1 MIAVNRRTVLR
12 SAGVVAAAFAAKRSV
27 FAFAGGLSTPQT
39 AEDFAPIAK
48 TRYGSISG
56 TFENGIN
63 VFRGIPYGADTA
75 PVRFQAP
82 LPPAPWTGV
91 KVCDAFSTRAP
102 QLTALRGLQAIGGA
116 PSLGSAGVTPA
127 GTPPRIAPESGVQS
141 EDCLHLNVF
150 TPALRDRRKRPV
162 LVYFHGG
169 AYNNGSVNSML
180 YDGNRLCHRGDVVV
194 VTVNHRLNAFGF
206 LYLAAIDPKQYP
218 DSGNVGMLDLVLAL
232 KWVRENIAEFGGD
245 PSRVLIFGQS
255 GGGAKCATL
264 MAMPAAHGL
273 FHRVMTMSGQQL
285 RGASIEIASRR
296 TDVMLGKLGIAPA
309 NLADLKTM
317 PWEKIQ
323 AAAAATSSDWLPV
336 VDGVVL
342 SRDPFTPDAPPL
354 SADVPMILG
363 NTHDETVVPV
373 SGTIS
378 WDDAPAAL
386 RNAVA
391 IYLGPYSAEQVI
403 AKYRTIYPDRS
414 PIDIVVAAATAFRAW
429 PGQVMEAERRA
440 SNPKSQP
447 ITWVYQMN
455 WHRDA
460 PGARAVHT
468 IDIPFMFD
476 NLAAA
481 PGQIGASP
489 EELTAA
495 QPLADAMSGMLIHYA
510 ATGNPNHP
518 GLPVWPAYDLKDR
531 NTMVWSTVRPH
542 REGPARRGAPVRCRL
557 ALPPAGNVLGC
568 ANATGIVAPEKRV
581 QPRQLQPSEWSSRT
595 GQNGASS
602 IHYI

>member
-1 MIAVNRRTVLR
+1 MNPIDRRTVLR
-12 SAGVVAAAFAAKRSV
+12 SACAAATCFGAAVATAAAGRRLFAL
-27 FAFAGGLSTPQT
+27 AGQLTPQEVAGNST
-39 AEDFAPIAK
+39 PIAK
-48 TRYGSISG
+48 TRYGLIGG
-56 TFENGIN
+56 TLEDGIK
-63 VFRGIPYGADTA
+63 VFRGVPYGADTA

-82 LPPAPWTGV
+82 LPPTPWTGV
-91 KVCDAFSTRAP
+91 KACDAFTTRAP
-102 QLTALRGLQAIGGA
+102 QLTVLRGLQAIDSA
-116 PSLGSAGVTPA
+116 PSLGSAGSTPA
-127 GTPPRIAPESGVQS
+127 GAPPRIAPESGVQS

-150 TPALRDRRKRPV
+150 TPALRDHRKRPV

-169 AYNNGSVNSML
+169 AYNNGSVNSGL
-180 YDGNRLCHRGDVVV
+180 YDGKRLSQRGDVVV

-206 LYLAAIDPKQYP
+206 LYLGAVDPKQFP

-264 MAMPAAHGL
+264 MAMSSAHGL
-273 FHRVMTMSGQQL
+273 FHRVMTMSGQQVK
-285 RGASIEIASRR
+285 GASIDIASKR
-296 TDVMLGKLGIAPA
+296 TELVLAKLGITQA
-309 NLADLKTM
+309 NLADLKTI
-317 PWEKIQ
+317 PWQQIQ

-354 SADVPMILG
+354 SAAVPMILG
-363 NTHDETVVPV
+363 NMHDETAVPV
-373 SGTIS
+373 GASLT

-391 IYLGPYSAEQVI
+391 IYLGPYSAEEVI
-403 AKYRTIYPDRS
+403 AKYRTIYPEKS
-414 PIDIVVAAATAFRAW
+414 PIDVVVAAATAFRAW
-429 PGQVMEAERRA
+429 PGQVLEAERRA
-440 SNPKSQP
+440 QNPASQTH
-447 ITWVYQMN
+447 TWVYQMN

-481 PGQIGASP
+481 PGQIGSSP
-489 EELTAA
+489 EDLAAA
-495 QPLADAMSGMLIHYA
+495 QPLADTMSGMLIHYA

-518 GLPVWPAYDLKDR
+518 GLPLWPAYSLDQR
-531 NTMVWSTVRPH
+531 NTMIWDSSARVEPSAEPRVEPH
-542 REGPARRGAPVRCRL
+542 VESDPRGEERRFA
-557 ALPPAGNVLGC
+557 AGS
-568 ANATGIVAPEKRV
+568 PYR
-581 QPRQLQPSEWSSRT
+581 QPGT
-595 GQNGASS
+595 
-602 IHYI
+602 Y